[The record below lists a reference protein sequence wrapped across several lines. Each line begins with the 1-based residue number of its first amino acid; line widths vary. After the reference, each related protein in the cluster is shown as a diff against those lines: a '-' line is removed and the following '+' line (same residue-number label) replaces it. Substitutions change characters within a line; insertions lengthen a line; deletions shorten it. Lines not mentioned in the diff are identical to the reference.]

1 MALTPI
7 MEQYLATKRQYA
19 DAVVFFRLGDFYE
32 VFFDDAPQVAALLD
46 LSLTAREGGDGMVPM
61 CGVPYHAVQGYV
73 ARLVKVGKKVAICEQ
88 MEDPKNAKG
97 LVKREVTRVV
107 TPSTFIEND
116 ADPSSPLLLGLFR
129 AQEQWGLALLEPS
142 TGMFLFWEEND
153 NTLSEALERIA
164 PS

>member
-19 DAVVFFRLGDFYE
+19 DTVVFFRLGDFYE

-46 LSLTAREGGDGMVPM
+46 LTLTARDGGDGKVPM
-61 CGVPYHAVQGYV
+61 CGMPYHAVQGYV
-73 ARLVKVGKKVAICEQ
+73 ARLVKAGKKVAICEQ
-88 MEDPKNAKG
+88 IEDPKTAKG

-116 ADPSSPLLLGLFR
+116 ADTSSPVLLAVSGGGPVGVGAARTDHRPVSVLGR
-129 AQEQWGLALLEPS
+129 E
-142 TGMFLFWEEND
+142 
-153 NTLSEALERIA
+153 
-164 PS
+164 